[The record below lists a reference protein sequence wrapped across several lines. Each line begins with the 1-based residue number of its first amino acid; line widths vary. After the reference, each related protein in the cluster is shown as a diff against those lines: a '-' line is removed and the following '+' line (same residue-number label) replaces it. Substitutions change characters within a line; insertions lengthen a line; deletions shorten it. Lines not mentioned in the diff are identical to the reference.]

1 MTTSTGRSG
10 SSSFADD
17 SNFPVTPAE
26 PRGYH
31 PVEMTDAMLARSAKN
46 GDAAAFAMLVDR
58 HAGVCLRFATRMLG
72 SVEDA
77 EEAAQDAFWRAHRAL
92 DRYDETAS
100 FRTWLMSI
108 LINRCRTSLLH
119 RRRRT
124 ARIVVDDAAV
134 ARATIESD
142 AGDTELR
149 DAIERALAR
158 LDPGQREAFLLKHVE
173 LLSYDEMALA
183 TGIGIS
189 ALKMRV
195 QRACERLQTLLE
207 EDRHA

>member
-1 MTTSTGRSG
+1 MGRSG
-10 SSSFADD
+10 SSSFGD
-17 SNFPVTPAE
+17 PPILLVTAAQ

-31 PVEMTDAMLARSAKN
+31 SVEMTDAMLARSAKD
-46 GDAAAFAMLVDR
+46 GDAMAFARLVDR
-58 HAGVCLRFATRMLG
+58 HAPVCLRYATRMLG
-72 SVEDA
+72 SLEDA
-77 EEAAQDAFWRAHRAL
+77 EEAAQDAFWRAHRAI
-92 DRYDETAS
+92 DRYDEQLS

-108 LINRCRTSLLH
+108 LINRCRTALLH

-134 ARATIESD
+134 DRASIESD

-158 LDPGQREAFLLKHVE
+158 LEAGQREAFLLKHVE
-173 LLSYDEMALA
+173 LLSYDEMAA
-183 TGIGIS
+183 VTGIGVS

-195 QRACERLQTLLE
+195 QRACERLQDLLE